1 MEFYKMIQNQMTTNT
16 YTIQAYDNAT
26 NKTIVLQ
33 INANTLDDARKIA
46 KLQNANITFID

>member
-1 MEFYKMIQNQMTTNT
+1 MIQKQMATQT
-16 YTIQAYDNAT
+16 QVLHAYDPTT

-33 INANTLDDARKIA
+33 IKANTIKDAKKIA

>member
-1 MEFYKMIQNQMTTNT
+1 MEFYKIIKQQMATKQQ
-16 YTIQAYDNAT
+16 TIHAYDNNT

-33 INANTLDDARKIA
+33 IKATTINDAKKIA

>member
-1 MEFYKMIQNQMTTNT
+1 MIKKQMATQQHTLH
-16 YTIQAYDNAT
+16 AYDNTT

-33 INANTLDDARKIA
+33 IKANTINDAKKIA